1 MIVNILSLTLDR
13 EIQLVPFLPIIPVMK
28 YCLKCGKP
36 LTLKVI
42 DQKERLACGDTSCGF
57 IYWNNPIPVVG
68 MVVETEQGIILAH
81 NKLMP
86 KGIFSIITGFLEAN
100 ESPESA
106 AQRETKEELG
116 LDAVETHFLGVLP
129 FARANQIVIAYHIKA
144 SGKIQLNEELDEYKI
159 VQKTELRGY
168 SRSNK
173 FEIQEW
179 LDHLNVLA

>member
-1 MIVNILSLTLDR
+1 MTPRL
-13 EIQLVPFLPIIPVMK
+13 
-28 YCLKCGKP
+28 
-36 LTLKVI
+36 I
-42 DQKERLACGDTSCGF
+42 DHRERLACNDSGCGF

-68 MVVETEQGIILAH
+68 MVVETEQGIVLAH

-86 KGIFSIITGFLEAN
+86 QGIFSIITGFLEAN

-116 LDAVETHFLGVLP
+116 LDAVETHFLGILP

-144 SGKIQLNEELDEYKI
+144 SGKIQLNEELDAYKI

-168 SRSNK
+168 SKSNK
-173 FEIQEW
+173 FEVQEW